1 MSMRQGDRIAR
12 KSIAIIGEG
21 LTEYRYVD
29 DLRTTER
36 YRFSLVPGIP
46 KHSDL
51 DDIVRLAQER
61 MNAGYDYVLCLIDM
75 DVIDGN
81 HAKMEHYKELK
92 KDNPKIIFVESSPC
106 TEYWFLMHYMPR
118 PSSKEYAN
126 YDAVAQELKKHILNY
141 EKTEAFFNKT
151 HIYRELKEKGDM
163 ERAIQM
169 SRDLDELR
177 EKEPDVYKSY
187 SQMYKLFVVIEEI
200 TGNARTGEV
209 MVKDDI

>member
-1 MSMRQGDRIAR
+1 MSRRTVSRRAR

-46 KHSDL
+46 KHSDI
-51 DDIVRLAQER
+51 DDIVRLARER
-61 MNAGYDYVLCLIDM
+61 VSAGYDYVLCLIDM
-75 DVIDGN
+75 DVIEGN
-81 HAKMEHYKELK
+81 HDKMEHYRALK
-92 KDNPKIIFVESSPC
+92 NDNPKIIFVESSPC
-106 TEYWFLMHYMPR
+106 TEYWFLMHFMPG

-126 YDAVAQELKKHILNY
+126 YDAVAQELKRHIPNY
-141 EKTEAFFNKT
+141 DKTEAFFNKT

-163 ERAIQM
+163 VRAIGL

-177 EKEPDVYKSY
+177 AKEPEVYKSY
-187 SQMYKLFVVIEEI
+187 SQMYKLFDIIEEI
-200 TGNARTGEV
+200 NL
-209 MVKDDI
+209 

>member
-1 MSMRQGDRIAR
+1 MSKRTVSRRAR

-46 KHSDL
+46 KHPDI

-61 MNAGYDYVLCLIDM
+61 VSAGYDYVLCLIDM
-75 DVIDGN
+75 DVIEGN
-81 HAKMEHYKELK
+81 HDKMEHYRALK
-92 KDNPKIIFVESSPC
+92 NDNPQIIFVESSPC
-106 TEYWFLMHYMPR
+106 TEYWFLMHFMPG

-126 YDAVAQELKKHILNY
+126 YDAVAQELKKHIPNY
-141 EKTEAFFNKT
+141 DKTEAFFNKT

-163 ERAIQM
+163 ERAIGL
-169 SRDLDELR
+169 SRELDELR
-177 EKEPDVYKSY
+177 AKEPEVYKSY
-187 SQMYKLFVVIEEI
+187 SQMYKLFDIIEEI
-200 TGNARTGEV
+200 INL
-209 MVKDDI
+209 